1 MVNLM
6 EFMTHIKED
15 RLLPF
20 YIFTG
25 EEIGLMNVY
34 LAKMKTPVKRESSV
48 ASILR
53 PLTQRSI
60 VANDKVF
67 AVRDDKDFLSTES
80 RWKSLEDIKYGT
92 LILLYT
98 KIDGRSKFLKQFSD
112 HVVQFDRMTTTQLM
126 NHFSKKFNVAP
137 NLLEQVIELCD
148 RDYSRIENELDKIS
162 RVKLPTEEAVDALIH
177 KDLQFE
183 VFEAVDSV
191 IRYEPQRA
199 FEYVR
204 TLIATQDNVLGF
216 LTLLYNNFAAASR
229 ILGTENAKESTVN
242 VKQFTI
248 NKIKSNFNYSL
259 DSAFEG
265 MTIIGDIVEGIKTGL
280 YTDVVGVQICLLKIF
295 NLS

>member
-98 KIDGRSKFLKQFSD
+98 KIDGRSKFLKQFAD

-126 NHFSKKFNVAP
+126 NHFSKKFKVPA

-162 RVKLPTEEAVDALIH
+162 RVQLPTEEAVVSLIH

-204 TLIATQDNVLGF
+204 TLIATRDNVLGF

-259 DSAFEG
+259 NSAFEG

>member
-112 HVVQFDRMTTTQLM
+112 HIVQFDRMTTTQLM
-126 NHFSKKFNVAP
+126 NHFSKKFKVPA

-162 RVKLPTEEAVDALIH
+162 RVQLPTEEAVDSLIH

-191 IRYEPQRA
+191 IRYQPQRV
-199 FEYVR
+199 FEYVQ